1 MRSLDGYKNYISLR
15 GKSNTGRVVVK
26 INGTWGHICST
37 RWSIR
42 DATVACRQ
50 LGFSG
55 ALDNQTKNN
64 ISMSRHPVLLS
75 NVNCNGSETNIMDC
89 KSIKDRTRINCR
101 SKTPA
106 VVTCA
111 LPSQR
116 PAADR
121 QPCLPNQFLCKSKN
135 ICIPEYWRCDGRNHC
150 GNNEDE
156 TNCVPHNDFPS
167 AKTEVRLVGKLP
179 FSGRL
184 EVKYANVWGTVCDD
198 GFRRRS
204 ANVVCRQ
211 LGFLSAIHPYRSF
224 PTLRS
229 GQIWMDNVKCNGSEH
244 SIFDCIGNPFGNND
258 CVHKEDVWITCQP
271 GCGYQ
276 FFPILERSYR
286 IVGGQAVTRGSWPWQ
301 ASILLILPTGIEEP
315 YCGGTLIENQWVLT
329 AAHCFDRLKDVSNVR
344 VRLGDYNKDVNESPE
359 QEFSIKQ
366 LIKHNW
372 YRIGRHPADIALIK
386 LDRPAVTTRYV
397 QNICL
402 PGTDTRPFNGSDFCY
417 VTGWGDTR
425 GTGNKSIMQ
434 QIRVPIFSYTD
445 CRSKYGSTLP
455 PGMICAGYE
464 MGGKDACQ
472 GDSGGPLMCRRN
484 NQWTIVGVVSWGDG
498 CGHFAAPFNDL
509 LVAEVG
515 ENSATVI
522 WQTGNLIDEIV
533 NAYHIKCEQKDINK
547 IILEVSV
554 SISTSTFTITSLSP
568 STNYTVSLYG
578 VTNTSLLLISSLN
591 FETET
596 EDSIAQISPVINSS
610 TSCKEE
616 FDCLNGVCVSFQWVC
631 DGENDCA
638 NLQDEEN
645 CTVKYT
651 QCGNSE
657 FRCDDGSCIPA
668 KWRCDNND
676 DCGDNS
682 DEHDCEDVLSG
693 CGGFRNRTDTEG
705 DIRGRFDS
713 TNIDNNRT
721 CIWDIVVPGHMI
733 IKLHFYTRFNIKT
746 TANCTDEYVAVFQED
761 GKEIVSTST
770 IPTTNSD
777 RLMCNKIFTINNET
791 SGHIDT
797 SELSQTFD
805 YQCQWYIEAPIN
817 YRILF
822 QFIYLTLNEDMLC
835 SRDSLI
841 ILDGRNSSNRYGPFC
856 GQTIPPDIYTSDRFA
871 KIIYQLDPING
882 TSGFHLQFSAIEIPK
897 PTTTKSSS
905 GVDCVYDIYY
915 QNPGFIISPNFGNG
929 NYFKRLH
936 CVWRIFAPNG
946 YIIRLHF
953 LQFDIEYESDCLY
966 DALTITN
973 DNSINTFCGQSK
985 PKDILSKTNTIMLTF
1000 ITDHTMSGKG
1010 FNISYT
1016 TENQT
1021 EIHINKAIEEQCRNG
1036 TMMLNNNT
1044 HGELLSPGYV
1054 LQENY
1059 PVNINCSWII
1069 SAPLGKVITLTFNDF
1084 HIEGERDSICS
1095 YDSLSIFNRVGS
1107 MNTLIRTICGWNF
1120 PNKLTSTSNQIIVS
1134 FYSDSTKTLSGFN
1147 ITYDVHEPILP
1158 CSSSE
1163 FRCGVGDCINSSLVC
1178 NTIADCRDG
1187 TDEIVCSSDHIF
1199 CGSPSIPPS
1208 NVSFK
1213 VVGGEEA
1220 RPGSWPWQVS
1230 LQYKGVP
1237 MCGGSLIHPEWI
1249 VTASHCFEGIESDRS
1264 AKYWTA
1270 HLGLHHMNKN
1280 DIGSMHAPVKS
1291 IIVHEGFDL
1300 STTDND
1306 IALVRLQDLLTLN
1319 DIIDTVCL
1327 PKSTVKTGT
1336 ICYVTGFGQVME
1348 SCCPDVLKQAM
1359 VQIDDLYQCNQTS
1372 HLHGQITK
1380 NMICAGNGE
1389 NDACKGDSGGP
1400 LVCQD
1405 DNGKWEL
1412 SGVTSFGFQCGVPD
1426 TPGVYTSVR
1435 NYVKWIQ
1442 QTIAEYS

>member
-1 MRSLDGYKNYISLR
+1 MGR
-15 GKSNTGRVVVK
+15 GP
-26 INGTWGHICST
+26 
-37 RWSIR
+37 
-42 DATVACRQ
+42 
-50 LGFSG
+50 F
-55 ALDNQTKNN
+55 
-64 ISMSRHPVLLS
+64 LLS

-89 KSIKDRTRINCR
+89 KSIKDITRINCR

-106 VVTCA
+106 YITCA

-121 QPCLPNQFLCKSKN
+121 RPCLSNQFLCKSKDM
-135 ICIPEYWRCDGRNHC
+135 CIPEPWRCDGRNQC

-156 TNCVPHNDFPS
+156 KNCVPHNDFPS
-167 AKTEVRLVGKLP
+167 VKTQVRLVGKLP

-184 EVKYANVWGTVCDD
+184 EVQYAKVWGTVCDD

-211 LGFLSAIHPYRSF
+211 LGFL
-224 PTLRS
+224 
-229 GQIWMDNVKCNGSEH
+229 
-244 SIFDCIGNPFGNND
+244 FGIND

-271 GCGYQ
+271 GCGFQ

-286 IVGGQAVTRGSWPWQ
+286 IVGGQAVTKGSWPWQ
-301 ASILLILPTGIEEP
+301 ASILLTLPTGIEEP
-315 YCGGTLIENQWVLT
+315 YCGGTLIESQWVLT
-329 AAHCFDRLKDVSNVR
+329 AAHCFDRLKDVSSVR
-344 VRLGDYNKDVNESPE
+344 VRLGDFNKDVHESQE
-359 QEFSIKQ
+359 QEFSIMQ

-434 QIRVPIFSYTD
+434 QVRVPIFSYTD
-445 CRSKYGSTLP
+445 CRSKYGTELP

-498 CGHFAAPFNDL
+498 CGRFVTPFNNL
-509 LVAEVG
+509 LVAEVD
-515 ENSATVI
+515 ENSATII
-522 WQTGNLIDEIV
+522 WKTGNLIDGNV
-533 NAYHIKCEQKDINK
+533 NAYHIKCERKDLYK
-547 IILEVSV
+547 TILDVSV

-568 STNYTVSLYG
+568 STNYTVYLYG
-578 VTNTSLLLISSLN
+578 VTNKSGLLISSLD

-596 EDSIAQISPVINSS
+596 EDSVAQTSPVLNSS
-610 TSCKEE
+610 ATCKEE

-631 DGENDCA
+631 DGENDCE
-638 NLQDEEN
+638 NLKDEEN

-713 TNIDNNRT
+713 TNVDNNRT

-733 IKLHFYTRFNIKT
+733 IKLHFYTRFNIRPSE
-746 TANCTDEYVAVFQED
+746 NCTDAYVAVFQED
-761 GKEIVSTST
+761 GKEIATTST
-770 IPTTNSD
+770 IPTTNPD
-777 RLMCNKIFTINNET
+777 RLICNKHFTINNET

-797 SELSQTFD
+797 SELSQTFH

-822 QFIYLTLNEDMLC
+822 QFTFLTLNEDMLC
-835 SRDSLI
+835 SHDSLI

-856 GQTIPPDIYTSDRFA
+856 GQTIPPDIVTSDRFA

-897 PTTTKSSS
+897 PTTTRSSP
-905 GVDCVYDIYY
+905 GINCFHDIYY

-929 NYFKRLH
+929 NYFTRLH
-936 CVWRIFAPNG
+936 CVWRIFAPKG
-946 YIIRLHF
+946 YVIRLHF

-973 DNSINTFCGQSK
+973 ENSINTFCGQTN

-1000 ITDHTMSGKG
+1000 VTDHNMSGKG

-1021 EIHINKAIEEQCRNG
+1021 EIDINKEIEELCRNG
-1036 TMMLNNNT
+1036 TMMFNNNT

-1054 LQENY
+1054 IQVNY
-1059 PVNINCSWII
+1059 PVNINCSWVI

-1084 HIEGERDSICS
+1084 LIEGERDSICS

-1107 MNTLIRTICGWNF
+1107 MTTLIRTLCGWNF
-1120 PNKLTSTSNQIIVS
+1120 PNKLTSTSNQLIVT

-1147 ITYDVHEPILP
+1147 ITYDVHEPI
-1158 CSSSE
+1158 
-1163 FRCGVGDCINSSLVC
+1163 R
-1178 NTIADCRDG
+1178 
-1187 TDEIVCSSDHIF
+1187 SDHIF
-1199 CGSPSIPPS
+1199 CGSPSIPPV

-1213 VVGGEEA
+1213 IVGGEKA

-1264 AKYWTA
+1264 IKHWMA
-1270 HLGLHHMNKN
+1270 HLGVHDMNKN
-1280 DIGSMHAPVKS
+1280 DIGSVQASIKS
-1291 IIVHEGFDL
+1291 IIVHEGFDF

-1306 IALVRLQDLLTLN
+1306 IALVKLQDLLTLN

-1327 PKSTVKTGT
+1327 PKLTVKTGT

-1435 NYVKWIQ
+1435 NYVRWIQ

>member
-1 MRSLDGYKNYISLR
+1 MLNMYSR
-15 GKSNTGRVVVK
+15 
-26 INGTWGHICST
+26 NGLCIFL
-37 RWSIR
+37 
-42 DATVACRQ
+42 V
-50 LGFSG
+50 F
-55 ALDNQTKNN
+55 
-64 ISMSRHPVLLS
+64 LL
-75 NVNCNGSETNIMDC
+75 N
-89 KSIKDRTRINCR
+89 
-101 SKTPA
+101 
-106 VVTCA
+106 
-111 LPSQR
+111 R
-116 PAADR
+116 PNAD
-121 QPCLPNQFLCKSKN
+121 
-135 ICIPEYWRCDGRNHC
+135 
-150 GNNEDE
+150 
-156 TNCVPHNDFPS
+156 
-167 AKTEVRLVGKLP
+167 
-179 FSGRL
+179 
-184 EVKYANVWGTVCDD
+184 
-198 GFRRRS
+198 
-204 ANVVCRQ
+204 
-211 LGFLSAIHPYRSF
+211 
-224 PTLRS
+224 
-229 GQIWMDNVKCNGSEH
+229 
-244 SIFDCIGNPFGNND
+244 
-258 CVHKEDVWITCQP
+258 
-271 GCGYQ
+271 
-276 FFPILERSYR
+276 
-286 IVGGQAVTRGSWPWQ
+286 
-301 ASILLILPTGIEEP
+301 
-315 YCGGTLIENQWVLT
+315 
-329 AAHCFDRLKDVSNVR
+329 
-344 VRLGDYNKDVNESPE
+344 
-359 QEFSIKQ
+359 
-366 LIKHNW
+366 
-372 YRIGRHPADIALIK
+372 
-386 LDRPAVTTRYV
+386 
-397 QNICL
+397 
-402 PGTDTRPFNGSDFCY
+402 
-417 VTGWGDTR
+417 
-425 GTGNKSIMQ
+425 
-434 QIRVPIFSYTD
+434 
-445 CRSKYGSTLP
+445 
-455 PGMICAGYE
+455 
-464 MGGKDACQ
+464 
-472 GDSGGPLMCRRN
+472 
-484 NQWTIVGVVSWGDG
+484 
-498 CGHFAAPFNDL
+498 FAAPFNDL
-509 LVAEVG
+509 LVTEVG

-547 IILEVSV
+547 IILEVFV
-554 SISTSTFTITSLSP
+554 SIATSTFTITSLSS

-578 VTNTSLLLISSLN
+578 VTNNSLLLISSLN

-596 EDSIAQISPVINSS
+596 EDSIAQTSPVKNSS

-761 GKEIVSTST
+761 GKEIGKYCGRKRPPDMVIENSRTRIVFRAINMTQNEGFAMHWSSMMLSTST

-1084 HIEGERDSICS
+1084 HIEGERDNICS